1 MRSNLFDILQY
12 ILYYSIAIYN
22 CINILKKEDKKMKT
36 DKEIAEKARE
46 RAKKQNEAAKNNW
59 DCISCRLPKGTKDRI
74 QALGYTVNGFLNAIV
89 LAELEKLEAE
99 APQATQPAQ
108 PEAVKEEQP
117 EQAQPKADPPE
128 DVAALNNWLHQV
140 QEENEQKRLQEVA
153 RRQSNVEA
161 ENGYD

>member
-1 MRSNLFDILQY
+1 
-12 ILYYSIAIYN
+12 
-22 CINILKKEDKKMKT
+22 MKT

-74 QALGYTVNGFLNAIV
+74 QALGYTVNGFLNIIV

-99 APQATQPAQ
+99 APQTAQ
-108 PEAVKEEQP
+108 PETVKEEQP

-128 DVAALNNWLHQV
+128 DVAELNNWLHQI
-140 QEENEQKRLQEVA
+140 QQENEQKRLQEVA
-153 RRQSNVEA
+153 RRQANVEA

>member
-1 MRSNLFDILQY
+1 
-12 ILYYSIAIYN
+12 
-22 CINILKKEDKKMKT
+22 MKT

-74 QALGYTVNGFLNAIV
+74 QALGYTVNGFLNIIV
-89 LAELEKLEAE
+89 LAELQKLEAE
-99 APQATQPAQ
+99 APQTAQ
-108 PEAVKEEQP
+108 PEAAKEEQP
-117 EQAQPKADPPE
+117 EQAQPKADAPE
-128 DVAALNNWLHQV
+128 DVAELNNWLHQI
-140 QEENEQKRLQEVA
+140 QQENEQKRLQEVA

>member
-1 MRSNLFDILQY
+1 
-12 ILYYSIAIYN
+12 
-22 CINILKKEDKKMKT
+22 MKT

-74 QALGYTVNGFLNAIV
+74 QALGYTVNGFLNIIV

-99 APQATQPAQ
+99 APQTAQ
-108 PEAVKEEQP
+108 PETAKEEQP
-117 EQAQPKADPPE
+117 KADAPE
-128 DVAALNNWLHQV
+128 DVAALNNWLHQI
-140 QEENEQKRLQEVA
+140 QQENEQKRLQEVA
-153 RRQSNVEA
+153 RRQANVEA

>member
-1 MRSNLFDILQY
+1 
-12 ILYYSIAIYN
+12 
-22 CINILKKEDKKMKT
+22 MKT

-74 QALGYTVNGFLNAIV
+74 QALGYTVNGFLNIIV
-89 LAELEKLEAE
+89 LAGLEKLEAE
-99 APQATQPAQ
+99 APQTTQPKTA
-108 PEAVKEEQP
+108 KEEQP
-117 EQAQPKADPPE
+117 EQAQPKADTPE
-128 DVAALNNWLHQV
+128 DVAELNNWLHQI
-140 QEENEQKRLQEVA
+140 QQENEQKRLQEVA

>member
-74 QALGYTVNGFLNAIV
+74 QALGYTVNGFLNIIV

-99 APQATQPAQ
+99 APQTAQ
-108 PEAVKEEQP
+108 PEAAKEEQP
-117 EQAQPKADPPE
+117 EQAQQKADAPE
-128 DVAALNNWLHQV
+128 DVEELNNWLHQI
-140 QEENEQKRLQEVA
+140 QQENEQKRLQEVA
-153 RRQSNVEA
+153 RRQANVEA

>member
-1 MRSNLFDILQY
+1 
-12 ILYYSIAIYN
+12 
-22 CINILKKEDKKMKT
+22 MKT

-74 QALGYTVNGFLNAIV
+74 QALGYTVNGFLNIIV

-99 APQATQPAQ
+99 APQTAQ
-108 PEAVKEEQP
+108 PETVKEEQP

-128 DVAALNNWLHQV
+128 DVAELNNWLHQI
-140 QEENEQKRLQEVA
+140 QQENEQKRLQEVA
-153 RRQSNVEA
+153 RRQANAEA

>member
-1 MRSNLFDILQY
+1 
-12 ILYYSIAIYN
+12 
-22 CINILKKEDKKMKT
+22 MKT

-74 QALGYTVNGFLNAIV
+74 QALGYTVNGFLNTIV
-89 LAELEKLEAE
+89 LAELQKLEAE
-99 APQATQPAQ
+99 APQTAQ
-108 PEAVKEEQP
+108 PEAAKEEQP

-128 DVAALNNWLHQV
+128 DVEELNNWLHQI
-140 QEENEQKRLQEVA
+140 QQENEQKRLQEVA
-153 RRQSNVEA
+153 RRQANVEA

>member
-1 MRSNLFDILQY
+1 
-12 ILYYSIAIYN
+12 
-22 CINILKKEDKKMKT
+22 MKT

-74 QALGYTVNGFLNAIV
+74 QALGYTVNGFLNIIV

-99 APQATQPAQ
+99 APQTAQ
-108 PEAVKEEQP
+108 PETAKEEQP
-117 EQAQPKADPPE
+117 EQAQPKADTPE
-128 DVAALNNWLHQV
+128 DVAALNNWLHQI
-140 QEENEQKRLQEVA
+140 QQENEQKRLQEVA

>member
-1 MRSNLFDILQY
+1 
-12 ILYYSIAIYN
+12 
-22 CINILKKEDKKMKT
+22 MKT

-74 QALGYTVNGFLNAIV
+74 QALGYTVNGFLNIIV
-89 LAELEKLEAE
+89 LAGLEKLEAE
-99 APQATQPAQ
+99 APQTTQPETA
-108 PEAVKEEQP
+108 KEEQP
-117 EQAQPKADPPE
+117 GQAQPE
-128 DVAALNNWLHQV
+128 DVAALNNWLHQI
-140 QEENEQKRLQEVA
+140 QQENEQKRLQEVA

>member
-1 MRSNLFDILQY
+1 
-12 ILYYSIAIYN
+12 
-22 CINILKKEDKKMKT
+22 MKT

-74 QALGYTVNGFLNAIV
+74 QALGYTVNGFLNIIV

-99 APQATQPAQ
+99 APQTAQ
-108 PEAVKEEQP
+108 PETVKEEQP

-128 DVAALNNWLHQV
+128 DVAELNNWLHQI

-153 RRQSNVEA
+153 RRQANVEA